1 MYASVQDICNSA
13 LNSLVRKIFVI
24 YFETISG
31 IAVNVIF
38 FAAVLHKKYFSVQI
52 LGNQSQE
59 CGIYG
64 KI

>member
-1 MYASVQDICNSA
+1 M
-13 LNSLVRKIFVI
+13 RKIFVI
-24 YFETISG
+24 YFGIING

-38 FAAVLHKKYFSVQI
+38 FAAVLHKNNFSAQI

-64 KI
+64 KVDLRFVF